1 MGQEREQ
8 TSMSVPL
15 TAGNMCT
22 TSITRAQYDA
32 LVEVDAPIPAVA
44 YLIEPDGKAKHLFL
58 SRGDV
63 AVPTNPRTDWQTR
76 KAIKMLQELTEY
88 EGLGGGGADVYQELG
103 ELIESGE
110 AFLAEHA
117 EELERLVTARL
128 AQLGAWRPAEAGE
141 VVVGPLDLFKP
152 DQVSQA
158 LHVVGFLRARGW

>member
-1 MGQEREQ
+1 
-8 TSMSVPL
+8 MSVPVD
-15 TAGNMCT
+15 AGNLFNQ
-22 TSITRAQYDA
+22 SITRAQYNA
-32 LVEVDAPIPAVA
+32 LLARDAPIPNVRW
-44 YLIEPDGKAKHLFL
+44 LIEPGGQKKELYL

-63 AVPTNPRTDWQTR
+63 AVPTNPRTDWETR
-76 KAIKMLQELTEY
+76 KAIKMLQELTED
-88 EGLGGGGADVYQELG
+88 EGLGAGGADVYQELG

>member
-1 MGQEREQ
+1 MF
-8 TSMSVPL
+8 
-15 TAGNMCT
+15 T

-32 LVEVDAPIPAVA
+32 LKEVDAPIPNVRW
-44 YLIEPDGKAKHLFL
+44 LVEKDGKARELYL

-63 AVPTNPRTDWQTR
+63 AVATNPRTDWQTR

-88 EGLGGGGADVYQELG
+88 EGLGAGGADNWRQELG

-128 AQLGAWRPAEAGE
+128 AQLGAWRPSEAGE

>member
-15 TAGNMCT
+15 DAGNMFT

-32 LVEVDAPIPAVA
+32 LKEVDAPIPNVRW
-44 YLIEPDGKAKHLFL
+44 LIEAGGKARELYL

-63 AVPTNPRTDWQTR
+63 AVATNPRTDWVTR

-88 EGLGGGGADVYQELG
+88 EELGAGGADVHQELG